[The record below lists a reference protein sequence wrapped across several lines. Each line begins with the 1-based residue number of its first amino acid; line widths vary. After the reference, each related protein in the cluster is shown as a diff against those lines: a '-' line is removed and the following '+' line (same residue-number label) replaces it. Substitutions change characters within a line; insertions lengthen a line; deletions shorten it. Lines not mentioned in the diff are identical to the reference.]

1 MKRHIQQNGL
11 ALLITMLLMSVL
23 LGIST
28 SLLNVTLKQYQLSGI
43 ARSSEIAFHAANA
56 GIECLSYHDLTL
68 AVAGVSKFDVPGVA
82 GNTSP
87 EVASISCMDNK
98 TSADIEPTNNG
109 TITSGEEQRFEFEWG
124 SPAVCTNV
132 SIYKFHSDSGV
143 VPVETDGQ
151 VFRAGGCPQ
160 GSTCTV
166 IRSRGYN
173 TGCASLANPRTV
185 ERELTQIY

>member
-1 MKRHIQQNGL
+1 MKRHIHKNGL

-43 ARSSEIAFHAANA
+43 ARASEVAFHAANA
-56 GIECLSYHDLTL
+56 GVECLSYHDLTL
-68 AVAGVSKFDVPGVA
+68 AVAGVSKFDVPGDGSTA
-82 GNTSP
+82 P
-87 EVASISCMDNK
+87 EVLSISCMDNQV
-98 TSADIEPTNNG
+98 SSDVEPLNNG
-109 TITSGEEQRFEFEWG
+109 TIQSGEEQRFEFEWG
-124 SPAVCTNV
+124 TPAVCTNV
-132 SIYKFHSDSGV
+132 SIYKFHNDSGIEPV
-143 VPVETDGQ
+143 VAAGQ
-151 VFRAGGCPQ
+151 TFRVGGCPQ

-173 TGCASLANPRTV
+173 TGCANLANPRTV

>member
-1 MKRHIQQNGL
+1 MRRHIQRDGL

-56 GIECLSYHDLTL
+56 GIECLSYHDLAL
-68 AVAGVSKFDVPGVA
+68 AVAGVSKFDVPGIA
-82 GNTSP
+82 GNTLP
-87 EVASISCMDNK
+87 EVVSISCMDNK
-98 TSADIEPTNNG
+98 VSADIEPSNNG
-109 TITSGEEQRFEFEWG
+109 TITSGEEQRFQFEWG
-124 SPAVCTNV
+124 SPAVCTDV
-132 SIYKFHSDSGV
+132 SIYKYHDDSAAVDVDPGG
-143 VPVETDGQ
+143 EF
-151 VFRAGGCPQ
+151 FRQCPM

-173 TGCASLANPRTV
+173 AGCGSLANPRTV
-185 ERELTQIY
+185 ERELTQVY